1 MLILM
6 TFDIRQRRTY
16 ALRKGKR
23 KFLENIGNLTRSF
36 EMKQKDIKKTRNK
49 ILILK

>member
-1 MLILM
+1 M

-36 EMKQKDIKKTRNK
+36 EMKKKKKTGYK
-49 ILILK
+49 EDEK